1 MNIPTDLQINFEG
14 GAIGGGRV
22 VVLTGIDAR
31 SCGGC
36 GGGGGGGG
44 SGQAD
49 SSGGGQR
56 WRR

>member
-36 GGGGGGGG
+36 GG